1 MKRQVPSR
9 THPAGKGRRQR
20 FGKRLAW
27 AGLLLVCLPM
37 AWFPAAVVA
46 KGSVPPQEAMTM
58 KPEQLFAS
66 AQCPVASAGSDVSS
80 QWITTQAQLD
90 RLYAQL
96 NSHIVGDNKPAAPK
110 LDFIASGV
118 LLLHMGQKNTGGYG
132 LQLPAQEL
140 VIKDATAVLRVK
152 WMEPEAGAMVIQ
164 VLTSPCLLVRMPL
177 GDYRRIE
184 VVDQN
189 NKTRTSLTL

>member
-1 MKRQVPSR
+1 MVRQH
-9 THPAGKGRRQR
+9 TGLRRQR
-20 FGKRLAW
+20 YQCRVQRCICHIPLCFYLIV
-27 AGLLLVCLPM
+27 GLLACLPLTTL
-37 AWFPAAVVA
+37 A
-46 KGSVPPQEAMTM
+46 KGSLPPQETTPM

-66 AQCPVASAGSDVSS
+66 AQCPVASAGADVSN

-90 RLYAQL
+90 RLYVQL

-110 LDFIASGV
+110 LDFITSGV

-152 WMEPEAGAMVIQ
+152 WMEPEAGAMVMQ
-164 VLTSPCLLVRMPL
+164 VLTSPCMLVRMPL